1 MRISHLMTQR
11 QISNDMAHARS
22 VRNAAA
28 SQISSG
34 KRITRLSDDPA
45 SAIDSL
51 RARREIQRSQ
61 MYELQAQDAQGFLDN
76 YDGIFTQF
84 SDRLIRARDVAL
96 QGQNTGASGAEI
108 RKALSDEISAIK
120 TELLSLSNAKYA
132 GKPMF
137 AGTADPA
144 KAYDDTTLAYQGDSG
159 QYKRNIAPG
168 VDLPVSVTGPE
179 AFGSDGS
186 GSQMFEVLDD
196 LEAQILAGNEAGIAS
211 GILSLDVA
219 RERLESMR
227 ISVGVRT
234 STLEAIRTQRAV
246 ATETLTRQASAAE
259 DADLAKSAI
268 ELSSAEVAYNATLSV
283 AARIFQTSLVDF
295 LR

>member
-1 MRISHLMTQR
+1 
-11 QISNDMAHARS
+11 
-22 VRNAAA
+22 
-28 SQISSG
+28 
-34 KRITRLSDDPA
+34 
-45 SAIDSL
+45 
-51 RARREIQRSQ
+51 
-61 MYELQAQDAQGFLDN
+61 
-76 YDGIFTQF
+76 
-84 SDRLIRARDVAL
+84 
-96 QGQNTGASGAEI
+96 
-108 RKALSDEISAIK
+108 
-120 TELLSLSNAKYA
+120 
-132 GKPMF
+132 
-137 AGTADPA
+137 
-144 KAYDDTTLAYQGDSG
+144 
-159 QYKRNIAPG
+159 
-168 VDLPVSVTGPE
+168 
-179 AFGSDGS
+179 
-186 GSQMFEVLDD
+186 MFEVLDD

>member
-11 QISNDMAHARS
+11 QISTDMAHART
-22 VRNAAA
+22 VRDAAA
-28 SQISSG
+28 AQISSG

-51 RARREIQRSQ
+51 RARREMQRSQ
-61 MYELQAQDAQGFLDN
+61 MFDMQAQDAQGFLDN
-76 YDGIFTQF
+76 YDGVFTQF
-84 SDRLIRARDVAL
+84 SDRLIRARDVSL
-96 QGQNTGASGAEI
+96 QGQNTGAGGVEI
-108 RKALSDEISAIK
+108 RRALSDEIAAIK
-120 TELLSLSNAKYA
+120 TELLSLANSKYA
-132 GKPMF
+132 GKPLF
-137 AGTADPA
+137 SGTANPNRV
-144 KAYDDTTLAYQGDSG
+144 YDNSTLAYQGDG
-159 QYKRNIAPG
+159 GHYNRNIAPG
-168 VDLPVSVTGPE
+168 VEMPVSVTGPE
-179 AFGSDGS
+179 AFGVDGS
-186 GSQMFEVLDD
+186 GTQMFEVLND
-196 LEAQILAGNEAGIAS
+196 LQAQILAGNEAGITS
-211 GILSLDVA
+211 GITALDAA

-234 STLEAIRTQRAV
+234 TTLEAIRTQRSV
-246 ATETLTRQASAAE
+246 ATETLSRQVSAAE